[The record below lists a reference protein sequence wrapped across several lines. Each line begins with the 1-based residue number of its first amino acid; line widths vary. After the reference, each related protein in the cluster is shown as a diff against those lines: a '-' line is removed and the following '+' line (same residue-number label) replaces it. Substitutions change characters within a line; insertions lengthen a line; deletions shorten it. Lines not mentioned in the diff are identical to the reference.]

1 MLQLPKDLILIQN
14 ITQQDFDFIQET
26 IKNTDLSYYLLNP
39 KDFFVIKDTKE
50 QIIAFGRLY
59 QIEKNAKE
67 ISSVRVHPDW
77 RGHKLWLYITEK
89 LIQHKKWNDDIYLA
103 TKPSLSSYYG
113 TVWFKGITKDIPE
126 KLIHTGIRAKEHDI
140 EFVIMKYVR

>member
-77 RGHKLWLYITEK
+77 RGHKL
-89 LIQHKKWNDDIYLA
+89 
-103 TKPSLSSYYG
+103 
-113 TVWFKGITKDIPE
+113 
-126 KLIHTGIRAKEHDI
+126 
-140 EFVIMKYVR
+140 